1 MVKQVFVTASIAA
14 GATADVTPTQIRS
27 APEMR
32 RIESVGISGATVN
45 TGLLR
50 LRVNGVELTNNGIPN
65 GVTRTAGQVIDQA
78 SDVIEI
84 NYDVNENEVIELL
97 LTNTSAGALTY
108 FVFYS
113 ILDASDME

>member
-1 MVKQVFVTASIAA
+1 MVKQVFLTSSIAA
-14 GATADVTPTQIRS
+14 GTTADVTPTQIRTT
-27 APEMR
+27 PEGR
-32 RIESVGISGATVN
+32 RIVALGISGATVN
-45 TGLLR
+45 TGNLR

-84 NYDVNENEVIELL
+84 NYDVNENEVIEMLV
-97 LTNTSAGALTY
+97 TNTSAGALTY
-108 FVFYS
+108 YVFYD